1 MTFRLFMAVRLFAS
15 VTTDTPLVSIFFLEK
30 RMSSNDTATST
41 NTPVTTG
48 ATAGEAKTS
57 NNFLRTIIESDI
69 AQQRVAGAVATRF
82 PPEPNGYL
90 HIGHAK
96 SICLNF
102 GLAEQFGGTC
112 NLRFDDTNP
121 EKENQEFIDAI
132 QADVQWLGFHW
143 NGAVRYA
150 SDYFDQLHEWALYLI
165 RANKAYVCH
174 LSPDEA
180 REYRG
185 TLTEPGKNSPY
196 RERGIEEN
204 LALFEKMR
212 KGEFDE
218 GACVLRA
225 KIDMAAPNINLRDP
239 ILYRIRKAHHHQT
252 GDKWCIYPSYD
263 YAHGQSDAIEGITH
277 SICTL
282 EFEDH
287 RPLYEWLI
295 DNLPVPAKPKQYEFA
310 RLNLNY
316 TVTSKRKLKQ
326 LVDEKIVNG
335 WDDPRMPTIAGM
347 RRRGYTARAL
357 RTFCDMIGVT
367 RSESVVDVAML
378 EFAIRDDLD
387 KNAPRAMCVL
397 DPLKV
402 VITNFPATDSPTEN
416 VEWLDAP
423 NHPVH
428 AEFGERKLPFTREI
442 VIDRADFREEANKK
456 YKRLVLGKK
465 VRLRNAY
472 VITADEVIKDANGN
486 ITELRCTYDSATHG
500 ADPADGVK
508 PKGVI
513 HWVSLTHG
521 KKAQVR
527 VYDRLFSHEAP
538 DRGGEDF
545 MQHLN
550 PNALHIL
557 SDCYIE
563 PSLADAKSEQSFQ
576 FEREGYFVADRY
588 DHSAQQPVFNK
599 TIGLRDTFVDSQD
612 SAS

>member
-1 MTFRLFMAVRLFAS
+1 
-15 VTTDTPLVSIFFLEK
+15 
-30 RMSSNDTATST
+30 MSSNDTPTG
-41 NTPVTTG
+41 TTEG
-48 ATAGEAKTS
+48 KTS
-57 NNFLRTIIESDI
+57 HNFLRTIIEDDI
-69 AQQRVAGAVATRF
+69 AQGRVKGAIATRF

-121 EKENQEFIDAI
+121 EKENQEFIDSI
-132 QADVQWLGFHW
+132 QADVQWLGFRW
-143 NGAVRYA
+143 NGEVRYA
-150 SDYFDQLHEWALYLI
+150 SNYFDQLHEWALHLI
-165 RANKAYVCH
+165 RAGKAYVCD
-174 LSPDEA
+174 LTPDQA

-185 TLTEPGKNSPY
+185 TLTEPGKSSPY
-196 RERGIEEN
+196 RERSVEEN
-204 LALFEKMR
+204 LALFERMKN
-212 KGEFDE
+212 GEFDE

-263 YAHGQSDAIEGITH
+263 YTHGQSDAIEGITH

-287 RPLYEWLI
+287 RPLYEWFI
-295 DNLPVPAKPKQYEFA
+295 DNLPVPAKPTQYEFA

-335 WDDPRMPTIAGM
+335 WDDPRMPTISGM
-347 RRRGYTARAL
+347 RRRGYTPQSL
-357 RTFCDMIGVT
+357 RNFCDMIGVT
-367 RSESVVDVAML
+367 RSEGIVDVAML

-402 VITNFPATDSPTEN
+402 VITNYPEDK

-423 NHPVH
+423 NHPSRSDL
-428 AEFGERKLPFTREI
+428 GERKLPFTREL

-486 ITELRCTYDSATHG
+486 IVELRCTYDAATHG

-513 HWVSLTHG
+513 HWVSATHG
-521 KKAQVR
+521 KKATVR
-527 VYDRLFSHEAP
+527 VYDRLFLHEAP

-550 PNALHIL
+550 ANALQIL
-557 SDCYIE
+557 NDCYIE
-563 PSLADAKSEQSFQ
+563 PSLIDAKPEQSFQ

-588 DHSAQQPVFNK
+588 DHSSTQPVFNR
-599 TIGLRDTFVDSQD
+599 TIGLRDTFNDQQAGD
-612 SAS
+612 